1 MFDFWIILTAA
12 IIALNASLLG
22 SFLVLKKLSLIGDAL
37 SHAVLPGIVIAFL
50 ISGEINSFWMLLG
63 ASAFGILAI
72 LMIDWLNRVGGFG
85 KDSSIGIIY
94 TLLFAIGIILIT
106 SQAKNADIDVDCV
119 LFGDINTTPL
129 VEKIIGIPMPTFNL
143 LLISVIN
150 ITILLLGW
158 KGFKITSFDKSYA
171 QSLGIS
177 IPFWSYLL
185 LSLSSVTTVYSFDS
199 VGAIMVIGLLVI
211 PASFANIITRKL
223 KPFLIIAVSFG
234 VSSCILGHLFAQ
246 LFDIPTVPT
255 IGVLMGGVLSATII
269 SKQLFKSKQMRA
281 VNDHTIINK

>member
-1 MFDFWIILTAA
+1 MFDFWIILTAC
-12 IIALNASLLG
+12 IIAINSSLLG
-22 SFLVLKKLSLIGDAL
+22 SFLVLKKMSLIGDAL

-63 ASAFGILAI
+63 ASAFGIVAI
-72 LMIDWLNRVGGFG
+72 LLIEWLNRVGGFG

-106 SQAKNADIDVDCV
+106 SKAKNADIDVDCV

-129 VEKIIGIPMPTFNL
+129 VNKIMGIPAPTFNL
-143 LLISVIN
+143 LMISLLTIPI
-150 ITILLLGW
+150 ITIGL
-158 KGFKITSFDKSYA
+158 KGFKISSFDKNYA
-171 QSLGIS
+171 QTLGIS

-185 LSLSSVTTVYSFDS
+185 LGLSSVSTVFSFDS

-223 KPFLIIAVSFG
+223 KPFLAIAVSFG
-234 VSSCILGHLFAQ
+234 VASCIIGHLTAIA
-246 LFDIPTVPT
+246 LDIPTVPT
-255 IGVLMGGVLSATII
+255 IGVLMGLILFVGIIVKNLSNRTLPV
-269 SKQLFKSKQMRA
+269 KE
-281 VNDHTIINK
+281 

>member
-1 MFDFWIILTAA
+1 MFDFWIILTAC
-12 IIALNASLLG
+12 IIAINSSLLG

-63 ASAFGILAI
+63 ASGFGIIAI
-72 LMIDWLNRVGGFG
+72 LLIDWLNRVGGFG

-94 TLLFAIGIILIT
+94 TLLFAVGIILIT
-106 SQAKNADIDVDCV
+106 SKAKNADIDVDCV

-129 VEKIIGIPMPTFNL
+129 VGRTAGIPTPTFNL
-143 LLISVIN
+143 II
-150 ITILLLGW
+150 ITIITLIVVSFGL
-158 KGFKITSFDKSYA
+158 KGFKITSFDKGFA
-171 QSLGIS
+171 QTLGIS

-185 LSLSSVTTVYSFDS
+185 LGLTSISTVYSFDS

-211 PASFANIITRKL
+211 PASFANLITRKL
-223 KPFLIIAVSFG
+223 KSFLVISISFG
-234 VSSCILGHLFAQ
+234 IISCISGHLLAV

-255 IGVLMGGVLSATII
+255 IGVFMGLILITTLIGKTLLPKKLEVQA
-269 SKQLFKSKQMRA
+269 
-281 VNDHTIINK
+281 

>member
-1 MFDFWIILTAA
+1 MFDFWIILTAC
-12 IIALNASLLG
+12 IIAINSGLLG

-63 ASAFGILAI
+63 ASGFGIIAI
-72 LMIDWLNRVGGFG
+72 LLIDWLNRVGGFG

-94 TLLFAIGIILIT
+94 TLLFAVGIILIT
-106 SQAKNADIDVDCV
+106 SKAKNADIDVDCV

-129 VEKIIGIPMPTFNL
+129 VSRIAGVPTPTFNL
-143 LLISVIN
+143 II
-150 ITILLLGW
+150 ITIINLIVISFGL
-158 KGFKITSFDKSYA
+158 KGFKITSFDKGFA
-171 QSLGIS
+171 QTLGIS

-185 LSLSSVTTVYSFDS
+185 LGLTSISTVYSFDS

-211 PASFANIITRKL
+211 PASFANLITRKL
-223 KPFLIIAVSFG
+223 KPFLIISIFFG
-234 VSSCILGHLFAQ
+234 IISCISGHLLAV

-255 IGVLMGGVLSATII
+255 IGVFMGLILITTLI
-269 SKQLFKSKQMRA
+269 SKALLPKKLYLKA
-281 VNDHTIINK
+281 

>member
-1 MFDFWIILTAA
+1 MFDFWIILTAC
-12 IIALNASLLG
+12 IIAINSSLLG

-63 ASAFGILAI
+63 ASGFGIIAI
-72 LMIDWLNRVGGFG
+72 LLIDWLNRVGGFG

-94 TLLFAIGIILIT
+94 TLLFAVGIILIT
-106 SQAKNADIDVDCV
+106 SKAKNADIDVDCV

-129 VEKIIGIPMPTFNL
+129 VGRTIGIPTPTFNL
-143 LLISVIN
+143 II
-150 ITILLLGW
+150 ITIINLIVVSFGL
-158 KGFKITSFDKSYA
+158 KGFKITSFDKGFA
-171 QSLGIS
+171 QTLGIS

-185 LSLSSVTTVYSFDS
+185 LGLTSISTVYSFDS

-211 PASFANIITRKL
+211 PASFANLITRKL
-223 KPFLIIAVSFG
+223 KSFLVISISFG
-234 VSSCILGHLFAQ
+234 IISCISGHLLAV

-255 IGVLMGGVLSATII
+255 IGVFMGLILITTLIGKTLLPKKLEVQA
-269 SKQLFKSKQMRA
+269 
-281 VNDHTIINK
+281 